1 MTSAVQGCTEHR
13 MSALHKGR
21 LIPWAEFPMEHPLLK
36 VQRRVMHSG
45 REACLIF
52 LTELEKWPQLLGS
65 GQACVSRELVSAI
78 VVLRSRSAP
87 EYRLGRTQS
96 CTFLSFCSMFHD
108 G

>member
-1 MTSAVQGCTEHR
+1 MCAVQGCAECQ

-21 LIPWAEFPMEHPLLK
+21 LVPRLEFPMEHPLLK

-65 GQACVSRELVSAI
+65 VQACVGRELISVI
-78 VVLRSRSAP
+78 VALRSRSIP
-87 EYRLGRTQS
+87 EYRLRRTQS
-96 CTFLSFCSMFHD
+96 YTFLSFCFMFRD